1 MHALDPATVV
11 SLGAGASLLMAA
23 LVASLL
29 LYLQHRREQQLR
41 TSEKFRLALEAAPTA
56 MLLIDADGIIVLVNA
71 QTEQVFG
78 WPRAELLGRHVDTL
92 VPARLRTVSLQRSP
106 LAAAAAHELTASRR
120 ESLGLRQDGLEV
132 PIEIALTCIA
142 TPDGEFV
149 VASVSDISERVQAA
163 DLQQR
168 MSALVESAEDAI
180 VTKSLDGIVRSWNPA
195 AERLLGYRAQE
206 IIGQSVRTLLPE
218 GGEDEESMILEQIGK
233 GQRVAHFQTT
243 RRHKDGSLLDV
254 SLTISPIRD
263 RNGTVVGASKI
274 MRDMTE
280 TRRAAEELRSVNAR
294 LEALLS
300 QRSGQLQ
307 SAQRDLSAIVNALP
321 SMTRQPQAQPVGA
334 SQHSAPT
341 ALTATHIEQLHAL
354 LQSQNLAAMDRFA
367 ALAAPLQAA
376 MGSEPFARLREAVDN
391 LEFSQAADLLRA
403 LLQTSTGLALAR

>member
-92 VPARLRTVSLQRSP
+92 VPARLRTASLQRSP
-106 LAAAAAHELTASRR
+106 LAASRR

-132 PIEIALTCIA
+132 PIEIAMTCIA
-142 TPDGEFV
+142 TPGGEFV
-149 VASVSDISERVQAA
+149 VVSVSDITERVQAE

-206 IIGQSVRTLLPE
+206 IIGQSVLTLLPE

-294 LEALLS
+294 LEALLI
-300 QRSGQLQ
+300 QRSGQLL
-307 SAQRDLSAIVNALP
+307 SAQQDLSAVMAALP
-321 SMTRQPQAQPVGA
+321 SMAQPPQGRPVGA
-334 SQHSAPT
+334 SEDSASA

-367 ALAAPLQAA
+367 ALAASLQAA
-376 MGSEPFARLREAVDN
+376 MGSESFARLREAVDN
-391 LEFSQAADLLRA
+391 LQFLQAAELLRA
-403 LLQTSTGLALAR
+403 LLQTSTGHALAR